1 MSHPIHQANENSP
14 YGDLTREEFYQKH
27 RIKHL
32 ESFMLN
38 KRNMKVFTQSWR
50 LVPDP
55 DDHDKGNISPTLR
68 GLVAM
73 VHGYA
78 MDSKWLFELTA
89 IAIAKCGFLVCALDL
104 QGHGLSDGFPGH
116 IPNVE
121 CVIEDCIQFFDSIKF
136 ENPKLPAFLYGESL
150 GGAIA
155 TLICLNQK
163 NEWDGL
169 ILNGAMLG
177 ISPKFK
183 PAGAWLL
190 PVAAFLAPTWKVA
203 PVKPNASKF
212 YKEEWKRKLAAK
224 NPNRRTS
231 RKPTTATALQ
241 FLRLCECIRLR
252 CHELELPLLI
262 VHGEDDRVCDCSSAR
277 LVYESAGS
285 HDKTFKSF
293 PGMAHMLIGETE
305 ENVEL
310 VFGTIFAWLK
320 DRGA

>member
-1 MSHPIHQANENSP
+1 MSHPIHQANENSA

-27 RIKHL
+27 RIIHQ

-38 KRNMKVFTQSWR
+38 KRNMKIFTQSWR
-50 LVPDP
+50 LIDP
-55 DDHDKGNISPTLR
+55 NDEKGMSSSLR
-68 GLVAM
+68 GVVAM

-78 MDSKWLFELTA
+78 LDSTWLFELTA
-89 IAIAKCGFLVCALDL
+89 VAIARCGFLVFALDL

-116 IPNVE
+116 IPNIKH
-121 CVIEDCIQFFDSIKF
+121 VIEDCIQYFDSMRH

-150 GGAIA
+150 GGSIA
-155 TLICLNQK
+155 LLISLNQK
-163 NEWDGL
+163 NEWNGL

-177 ISPKFK
+177 VSPKFK

-203 PVKPNASKF
+203 SVKPHASKL
-212 YKEEWKRKLAAK
+212 YKEEWKRKLSAN

-241 FLRLCECIRLR
+241 FLRLCKYIRLR
-252 CHELELPLLI
+252 CHELEVPVLM
-262 VHGEDDRVCDCSSAR
+262 VHGEDDQVCDCSSAR
-277 LVYESAGS
+277 FVYESAAS

-293 PGMAHMLIGETE
+293 PGVAHMLIGETQ
-305 ENVEL
+305 ENVDL
-310 VFGTIFAWLK
+310 VFSTIFAWLR
-320 DRGA
+320 DRS